1 MLVLDNFLSKKDY
14 DWCLKNKL
22 SIIPGKEGF
31 NVQWRNKD
39 QSPRSLCEELL
50 VKIISILEENYE
62 IDFSNFAGCEYWST
76 VKHKGEKLEWHVN
89 CDETQMSPPVPTL
102 IVPDISIIFYIEYFG
117 EGGHLFLSNKREED
131 ISDNEDLDKI
141 TDESE
146 KIKPILC
153 LIGVFDS
160 GVSPTPNSVPS
171 ALYV

>member
-1 MLVLDNFLSKKDY
+1 MLNFK
-14 DWCLKNKL
+14 
-22 SIIPGKEGF
+22 
-31 NVQWRNKD
+31 
-39 QSPRSLCEELL
+39 
-50 VKIISILEENYE
+50 E

-146 KIKPILC
+146 KIKPIPNRFVL
-153 LIGVFDS
+153 FDGS
-160 GVSPTPNSVPS
+160 YFHKIETIESDRYMMACDFYKNKTGVSFEKFDINN
-171 ALYV
+171 YD